1 MLTRAELYDRLKS
14 QIQHEDELIIIR
26 VVWQLLAQSFF
37 FSTYATLLNVKQ
49 DAKSF
54 VLGGSSNGREF
65 PRSACLSCV
74 F

>member
-37 FSTYATLLNVKQ
+37 SVPM
-49 DAKSF
+49 
-54 VLGGSSNGREF
+54 R
-65 PRSACLSCV
+65 LS
-74 F
+74 